1 MSQVGWFGSFFLDLT
16 TLPAEGLL
24 AGPRYPEGWFWR
36 RLGLIS
42 LWAKHIA
49 QMHSELVLFIAPLAA
64 CDDQVVGG
72 SRRSSLGWTNMPD
85 PWNADQPI
93 CLWLSSGEA
102 SDWDLMRPPNIEQG
116 TLCSHQNP
124 SHWHVLRWTY
134 RMVPSCWQIAPPCP
148 DLVCIFAP

>member
-24 AGPRYPEGWFWR
+24 AGPATLKAGSEGDLASSRFE
-36 RLGLIS
+36 LS
-42 LWAKHIA
+42 A
-49 QMHSELVLFIAPLAA
+49 QTHSELVLFIAPLAA

-148 DLVCIFAP
+148 DLLCIFAP